1 MMKALQNLALGMCCV
16 LGLSAGS
23 LAQNTFPEGWVGEYE
38 GTLLITID
46 RGVVDSIPVDFV
58 MKELEKDSIWTYT
71 MSYHSPRYGEMVK
84 DYRYVR
90 VRKDDPNNYLFDEL
104 NGIVMELTL
113 MNDCFYGMYELSDLF
128 FINTLRKEGDG
139 LYFELTMSPAT
150 NPKLSAAEEEGEV
163 FEASSYK
170 PNQVQSVHLKRKH

>member
-1 MMKALQNLALGMCCV
+1 MKSSFALIFLLLCTMT
-16 LGLSAGS
+16 LSGRVQ
-23 LAQNTFPEGWVGEYE
+23 AQNTFPEGWVGEYE
-38 GTLLITID
+38 GILLITID

-71 MSYHSPRYGEMVK
+71 MSYHSARYGELVK

-90 VRKDDPNNYLFDEL
+90 VRKDDPNHYLFDEL

-113 MNDCFYGMYELSDLF
+113 MNDCFYGMYEVSELF

-139 LYFELTMSPAT
+139 LYFELTMSPVG
-150 NPKLSAAEEEGEV
+150 NPKESAAQEEGET
-163 FEASSYK
+163 FEAKSYK
-170 PNQVQSVHLKRKH
+170 PNQVQSVHLRRQR